1 LTLSPT
7 AVSGAQFQGE
17 WAFFSISIVLDVA
30 VDLRNVTLEASY
42 DHSVLTD
49 FRLYMIGGS
58 TGRVEFNSRSTLPVG
73 EYVGTI
79 GFRVCKTDSCAEK
92 YSDTPATLGY
102 RLTVSTA
109 PPAAI
114 VTPPSIT
121 STIEA
126 GTRLEVLLSAEV
138 RPDITIPNGTV
149 TFSVTDTHGVFAPN
163 ATSVSQ
169 GGNQYAVT
177 LTGVELET
185 PGTYSGAVS
194 LIVCRVASCPDVPAA
209 GSPITIPYVVTVT
222 PNTALA
228 PIPTITGLPEWETY
242 QGNPSH
248 TGYVPVTLNTATFA
262 SLWSWV
268 SPFPVGTWLS
278 PVTTGSGKAVVSVT
292 GVVRPAFLLALKE
305 TDGSTVWRYDF
316 GEIDGVT
323 DPATSIGR
331 VFVATKG
338 SQAALSAFSLSTG
351 QLLFRTPFPAQN
363 QSYLAPT
370 FRDSTVY
377 ANGGTY
383 GGLYAYRALTGVP
396 RWNADLEQYDTWT
409 PAVDD
414 TYAYAYAGYEFVA
427 IRRTDGAREF
437 SVRNQAFGGGR
448 YSLNMAP
455 VIAAPDAILVVDG
468 VFDYAHDNHLIR
480 YSVANRNEVW
490 RVKQR
495 FMSNPVVAAGQ
506 IYVVNAVGNSVEA
519 RELSTGASVWSW
531 TPPNA
536 SDIIPTGNLIVTD
549 NLVFVSTATS
559 TFAIDIASRRHVWS
573 TPRTGHLALSSNG
586 VLYIVARTR
595 IDAYDLL

>member
-1 LTLSPT
+1 MRDDLTIE
-7 AVSGAQFQGE
+7 V
-17 WAFFSISIVLDVA
+17 
-30 VDLRNVTLEASY
+30 SY
-42 DHSVLTD
+42 DHSVLTG
-49 FRLYMIGGS
+49 FRLYLVGPGPIAQ
-58 TGRVEFNSRSTLPVG
+58 VEFISVATLPVG

-79 GFRVCKTDSCAEK
+79 GFRVCRTNTCAEK
-92 YSDTPATLGY
+92 YSDVPATLGY

-114 VTPPSIT
+114 VTPPSFT

-126 GTRLEVLLSAEV
+126 GSPLEVLLSAET
-138 RPDITIPNGTV
+138 RPDITTPHGTV
-149 TFSVTDTHGVFAPN
+149 AFSVTDTHGLFVPTP
-163 ATSVSQ
+163 TSVSQ
-169 GGNQYAVT
+169 GGNQYALT

-185 PGTYSGAVS
+185 PGVYSGTVN
-194 LIVCRVASCPDVPAA
+194 LVVCRVAACPDIPAA
-209 GSPITIPYVVTVT
+209 GSPVAIPYVVTVI
-222 PNTALA
+222 PSSALA

-292 GVVRPAFLLALKE
+292 GVMRPAYLLALKE
-305 TDGSTVWRYDF
+305 TDGSTVWRHEF

-338 SQAALSAFSLSTG
+338 AQAAMWGFSLSNG
-351 QLLFRTPFPAQN
+351 QLLFRTPFPAQH

-377 ANGGTY
+377 ANGGAY
-383 GGLYAYRALTGVP
+383 GGLFAYRALTGVA
-396 RWNADLEQYDTWT
+396 RWNANLEQYDLWT
-409 PAVDD
+409 PAVDE

-427 IRRTDGAREF
+427 IRRTDGAREL
-437 SVRNQAFGGGR
+437 SVRNEAFGGGT
-448 YSLNMAP
+448 YSMNSAP
-455 VIAAPDAILVVDG
+455 VIAAPDTILVVDG
-468 VFDYAHDNHLIR
+468 VSDHPHDNHLIR
-480 YSVANRNEVW
+480 YSVAGRNEVW
-490 RVKQR
+490 RVQQR

-506 IYVVNAVGNSVEA
+506 IYIVNAVGNSLEA
-519 RELSTGASVWSW
+519 RDLSTGAHVWSW

-536 SDIIPTGNLIVTD
+536 SDIIPDGNLIVTD
-549 NLVFVSTATS
+549 NLVFVSTATG
-559 TFAIDIASRRHVWS
+559 TFAIDIASRRDVWS